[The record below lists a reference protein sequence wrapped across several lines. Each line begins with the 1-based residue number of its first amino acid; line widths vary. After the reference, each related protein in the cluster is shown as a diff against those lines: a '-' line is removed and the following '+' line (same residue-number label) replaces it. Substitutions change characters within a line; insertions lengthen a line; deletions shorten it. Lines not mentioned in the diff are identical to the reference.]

1 MATVNGKSLRDEF
14 EAARADVE
22 ALRAAGK
29 LSGEVDTVIRV
40 LMTLLSILISILL
53 EKTTP
58 KTSKNSGI
66 PPSQMDDK
74 DETAARSRRR
84 ARAKEP
90 GDETGAN
97 LRKVTTK
104 ETITVET
111 CDACGADLSG
121 VTPTAHERRT
131 SFDIIFEVVE
141 HKVDAE
147 IKDCPECRARTRGQF
162 PDTMPGPRQYGVG
175 FMAFII
181 NLLVAHMLSLRRTVA
196 LVQAI
201 SGLRISEATCLNYIR
216 RLHDALEAW
225 EQAAIERLLARP
237 ALHADETGMRVDG
250 KNNWLHII
258 TDGSLTLKFLH
269 RKRGAEAIDDIG
281 IIPRFTG
288 TLIHDC
294 WASYFSYD
302 TCRHGLCGSH
312 LLRELAF
319 IIESN
324 GYRWARLMKKLLC
337 EACHRVNTSE
347 TKTLS
352 EAEYRAIRKRY
363 RTILTQ
369 GAGELPEIPKRKK
382 GQRGRIAKSDAHN
395 LHERLKKYEDA
406 VLRFIHDPDVSF
418 TNNAAERGFRM
429 AKVKMK
435 VSGCFRTRLY
445 AEYWC
450 RISSYLQSMAAMGYN
465 PLVAIQI
472 ALAGRAAEMVK

>member
-29 LSGEVDTVIRV
+29 LSGEVDAVIRV

-53 EKTTP
+53 ERTTP
-58 KTSKNSGI
+58 KTSRNSGI

-84 ARAKEP
+84 ANAKEP
-90 GDETGAN
+90 GHETGAN
-97 LRKVTTK
+97 LRKVTTR

-111 CDACGADLSG
+111 CEACGADLSG
-121 VTPTAHERRT
+121 VTPTAHERRI

-162 PDTMPGPRQYGVG
+162 PDTMPGPRQYGIG

-201 SGLRISEATCLNYIR
+201 SGLKISEATCLNYIR

-225 EQAAIERLLARP
+225 EQAAIERLLTRP

-250 KNNWLHII
+250 KNHWLHII

-302 TCRHGLCGSH
+302 KCRHGLCGAH

-319 IIESN
+319 M
-324 GYRWARLMKKLLC
+324 YRVQRLPLGTPDEETAVRGLPQGQHKRNQDPGAKP
-337 EACHRVNTSE
+337 NTSPSASDTE
-347 TKTLS
+347 PSLHGEPGNCPKSPSARKASADASQSPMPTTCTSGSRNTKTPCCASYTTPMSAL
-352 EAEYRAIRKRY
+352 
-363 RTILTQ
+363 RTMREK
-369 GAGELPEIPKRKK
+369 GASGW
-382 GQRGRIAKSDAHN
+382 QRSR
-395 LHERLKKYEDA
+395 
-406 VLRFIHDPDVSF
+406 
-418 TNNAAERGFRM
+418 
-429 AKVKMK
+429 
-435 VSGCFRTRLY
+435 
-445 AEYWC
+445 
-450 RISSYLQSMAAMGYN
+450 
-465 PLVAIQI
+465 
-472 ALAGRAAEMVK
+472 